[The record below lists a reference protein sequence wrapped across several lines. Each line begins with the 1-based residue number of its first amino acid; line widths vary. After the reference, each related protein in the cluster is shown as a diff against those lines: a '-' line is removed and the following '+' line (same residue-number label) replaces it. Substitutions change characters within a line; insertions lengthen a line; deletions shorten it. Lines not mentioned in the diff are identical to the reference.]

1 MALKWSKLNLC
12 NMATQRKPIT
22 HTIDASGKVLGRL
35 ASEIAPLLMGKKNA
49 DFTPNIDT
57 KDVVEVKN
65 AARMIL
71 TGNKLEQKEY
81 YHHSMYPN
89 GLKTLQLKTLW
100 KKDPADALRRSVS
113 RMLPKN
119 RMRDLRLKRLIITN

>member
-1 MALKWSKLNLC
+1 
-12 NMATQRKPIT
+12 MATQRKPIT